1 MTLFIIF
8 SLVLSWNFISDE
20 GNTFLFKLIKKYLDL
35 WKMRALSDSQGLF
48 YYEKAFVYAETASN
62 YIS

>member
-1 MTLFIIF
+1 
-8 SLVLSWNFISDE
+8 LVLSWNFISDE